1 MFADGP
7 APVTRR
13 LRRACAADAG
23 VTLVEVLVAFG
34 VMSVVMAVFTAGVAQ
49 SYRVANKAD
58 AMAVA
63 RQQLHTAFLRL
74 DRDVRYAFA
83 IRSPGVVGDRSYV
96 EYAVNNTG
104 PVRCTQLRIDA
115 TNRVLQTRAMDAGG
129 VTSRWSTLASH
140 VASGGFTRRAPAG
153 AAHQELVVV
162 LTPDVGRGATRT
174 QAPAEYSFA
183 ALNTT
188 VDVVDDSICSGM
200 SRA

>member
-13 LRRACAADAG
+13 LRQACTTDAG
-23 VTLVEVLVAFG
+23 VTLIEVLVAFG
-34 VMSVVMAVFTAGVAQ
+34 VMSIVMAVFTAGVAQ

-58 AMAVA
+58 AMAVV

-104 PVRCTQLRIDA
+104 PDRSPHLHIA
-115 TNRVLQTRAMDAGG
+115 PTNGVLQPRAMDAGG

-140 VASGGFTRRAPAG
+140 VASGGFTR
-153 AAHQELVVV
+153 
-162 LTPDVGRGATRT
+162 
-174 QAPAEYSFA
+174 
-183 ALNTT
+183 
-188 VDVVDDSICSGM
+188 
-200 SRA
+200 

>member
-34 VMSVVMAVFTAGVAQ
+34 VMSVVMALFTAGVAQ

-74 DRDVRYAFA
+74 DRDVRYAL
-83 IRSPGVVGDRSYV
+83 RY
-96 EYAVNNTG
+96 
-104 PVRCTQLRIDA
+104 PVA
-115 TNRVLQTRAMDAGG
+115 
-129 VTSRWSTLASH
+129 
-140 VASGGFTRRAPAG
+140 RRRRR
-153 AAHQELVVV
+153 QELRRV
-162 LTPDVGRGATRT
+162 RR
-174 QAPAEYSFA
+174 QQH
-183 ALNTT
+183 
-188 VDVVDDSICSGM
+188 
-200 SRA
+200 